1 MAEDIDIEEIKHKIA
16 IKEQSRF
23 ELIKEYVA
31 FFDEWDA
38 EQSKCRVRDIMS
50 LRVEINELREELKK
64 YGKTR
69 ENITWLFSFLHW

>member
-69 ENITWLFSFLHW
+69 ENIT